1 MRIYVFTA
9 IGGTAYVTA
18 NKSKFNEKPDAYFMS
33 VSKAIQAVQDSGLM
47 LQLDRA
53 LLDENKGAGG
63 YSFAGDDFNTYTV
76 EL

>member
-1 MRIYVFTA
+1 MRIYVFVNL
-9 IGGTAYVTA
+9 GGTAYVTA
-18 NKSKFNEKPDAYFMS
+18 DKSKFQTKPDAYFMS
-33 VSKAIQAVQDSGLM
+33 VANAIAAVQESELF

-63 YSFAGDDFNTYTV
+63 YSFAGDDFDLYTV